1 MKFPPLLEGTLV
13 KRYKRFLAD
22 VVLPSGETV
31 TVHCPNSGS
40 MLRCSSPGTTV
51 YLSDSCS
58 PTRKCRY
65 TWELLQDGSTF
76 VCVNTSRTNRV
87 VAEALHEGA
96 IPSLSGYQI
105 IRPEYPYGESRLDF
119 FLSGGKGDCLL
130 EVKSVTLAEGCRAT
144 FPDAVTERGRRHL
157 TELRRGVAEGKR
169 GVILFVIQRTDCDS
183 FSPAD
188 SIDPKYGAALREVVS
203 AGVEALAFRT
213 TITTEEIRLAEPV
226 PVVL

>member
-1 MKFPPLLEGTLV
+1 VTFPPLLEGTLV

-22 VVLPSGETV
+22 VALPSGETI

-40 MLRCSSPGTTV
+40 MLRCSAPGSTV

-58 PTRKCRY
+58 ATRKCRY
-65 TWELLQDGSTF
+65 TWELLREDSTF

-87 VAEALHEGA
+87 VAEALRERI
-96 IPSLSGYQI
+96 IPGFSQYDI
-105 IRPEYPYGESRLDF
+105 IRPEYRYGESRLDF
-119 FLSGGKGDCLL
+119 LLSGDSGECLI
-130 EVKSVTLAEGCRAT
+130 EVKSVTLAEGSRAT

-157 TELRRGVAEGKR
+157 AELRRGVAEGKR

-188 SIDPKYGAALREVVS
+188 SIDPKYGVALREAVG

-213 TITTEEIRLAEPV
+213 VITSKEMRLSKPV
-226 PVVL
+226 PVAL